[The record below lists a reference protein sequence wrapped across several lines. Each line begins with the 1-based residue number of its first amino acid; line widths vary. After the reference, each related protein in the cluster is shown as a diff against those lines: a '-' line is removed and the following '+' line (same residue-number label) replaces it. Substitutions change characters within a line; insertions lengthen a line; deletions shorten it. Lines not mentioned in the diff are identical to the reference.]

1 MRILIAGCGYVGSAA
16 ARLFAADNHEVSGW
30 RRDASASNPKN
41 GIALSSVDVSD
52 AAAVLHHAFPADI
65 VVCCP
70 SSGGGGA
77 DAYRA
82 IYYQGALNLLRA
94 FPHARF
100 LFTSSTSVYTQNDGS
115 RVSEKSPALPQR
127 ETGKILR
134 ETEELV
140 LQRGGLVM
148 RLGGIFGPGRSALL
162 RAVRERTAAMS
173 DEDHYVNQVH
183 RDDVASATVLLAL
196 TRDLPTPRIFNVVD
210 NTPALRNEIISWL
223 ASHLQTPLPAGAAA
237 PASRKRGR
245 SNKRVSNA
253 RLRALGWNPVYPSYR
268 EAFLNSILAA

>member
-16 ARLFAADNHEVSGW
+16 ARLFAADNHEVRGW
-30 RRDASASNPKN
+30 RRDASASKSEN

-52 AAAVLHHAFPADI
+52 ADAVLHHAFPADL
-65 VVCCP
+65 VVHCA

-77 DAYRA
+77 YAYRA
-82 IYYQGALNLLRA
+82 TYYQGAVNLLRA

-100 LFTSSTSVYTQNDGS
+100 LFTSSTSVYAQNDGS
-115 RVSEKSPALPQR
+115 RVSETSPALPQR
-127 ETGKILR
+127 ETGRILR

-140 LQRGGLVM
+140 LQRDGVVL
-148 RLGGIFGPGRSALL
+148 RLGGIYGPGRSALL
-162 RAVRERTAAMS
+162 RAMREGKAAMS

-183 RDDVASATVLLAL
+183 RDDIASAIVLLAL

-237 PASRKRGR
+237 PASHKRGR

-253 RLRALGWNPVYPSYR
+253 RLCALGWNPVYPGYR
-268 EAFLNSILAA
+268 EAFLHSILAA